1 MVAAV
6 VFSCSC
12 DVKIR
17 DATQEERL
25 DVELRDPDPR
35 DLQSLRGAG
44 LLVAD
49 V

>member
-12 DVKIR
+12 NVKIR

-25 DVELRDPDPR
+25 DVKLRDPDPR
-35 DLQSLRGAG
+35 DLQSLRRAG
-44 LLVAD
+44 QLIAGM
-49 V
+49 